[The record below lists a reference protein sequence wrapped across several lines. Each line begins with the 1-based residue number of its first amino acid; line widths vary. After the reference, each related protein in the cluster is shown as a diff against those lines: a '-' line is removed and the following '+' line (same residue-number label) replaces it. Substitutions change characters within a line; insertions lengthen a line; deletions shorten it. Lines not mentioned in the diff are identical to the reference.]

1 MAYFPRD
8 YYFNYY
14 GSQVFDPAGI
24 YGQSQS
30 QIVEQPNE
38 VQNPPLQPLQANQ
51 QVPQNNQQANKQ
63 QLDKGG
69 KAPAPSK
76 AKKTESFEK
85 EEETYLIN
93 LWVSYHERLESKDSR
108 KYWAKLVDELNNKYN
123 NNRPV
128 DKCKRRIK
136 YLIEKYKERK
146 DWNKKQSGGSL
157 WKSPYYDEIDAVL
170 GVRDVVELER
180 VGEAGSSSMD
190 DKPDDSSSPSSSSD
204 SPKGTLDPKET
215 QEKRVKRKRSKAAAN
230 KRLAEGERED
240 KLLKTMTDQGDRMAR
255 SG

>member
-1 MAYFPRD
+1 LTVH
-8 YYFNYY
+8 
-14 GSQVFDPAGI
+14 SS
-24 YGQSQS
+24 GQARGHSS
-30 QIVEQPNE
+30 LN
-38 VQNPPLQPLQANQ
+38 
-51 QVPQNNQQANKQ
+51 
-63 QLDKGG
+63 
-69 KAPAPSK
+69 K

-240 KLLKTMTDQGDRMAR
+240 KLLKTMTDQGDRMAQVINNMQDAQAKQMEVMN
-255 SG
+255 GFMKAMTELMAKKAHDQV